1 MGAPVRNDPVRAIW
15 RIASATISN
24 DRVIWNVWRDRQF
37 VDRLDETIVRLER
50 VDTVRHAFQCAR
62 GWISDQQ
69 WFRRRVDGG
78 KGSRSPDKGRADT
91 TYPASGEP
99 AAAVRRGNEYYTL
112 DIPAVIK

>member
-1 MGAPVRNDPVRAIW
+1 MFG
-15 RIASATISN
+15 
-24 DRVIWNVWRDRQF
+24 VIGSLLTDWTKRS
-37 VDRLDETIVRLER
+37 LALER

-91 TYPASGEP
+91 TYPAGGEP
-99 AAAVRRGNEYYTL
+99 APRCGVAMNITRWTSGR
-112 DIPAVIK
+112 

>member
-1 MGAPVRNDPVRAIW
+1 MGAPVRDDAI
-15 RIASATISN
+15 RTIRCVAPATVSN
-24 DRVIWNVWRDRQF
+24 DRVIGNVWRDRQL
-37 VDRLDETIVRLER
+37 VDRLDETIVGLER

-91 TYPASGEP
+91 TYPAGGEP
-99 AAAVRRGNEYYTL
+99 ASSMVSVRQKQ
-112 DIPAVIK
+112 V

>member
-1 MGAPVRNDPVRAIW
+1 MGAPVRDYAI
-15 RIASATISN
+15 RTIRCVAPATVSN
-24 DRVIWNVWRDRQF
+24 DRVIGNVWRDQQF

-78 KGSRSPDKGRADT
+78 KGSRSPDKAEPIR
-91 TYPASGEP
+91 PIQP
-99 AAAVRRGNEYYTL
+99 AANRLPRCGVAMNITRWTSGR
-112 DIPAVIK
+112 